1 MKNRFENNDV
11 VDTIWQT
18 DRTIND
24 FPWRT
29 FFTRQFHRRDT
40 SSGQRRPIKT
50 CWLWMFP
57 KKLNSN
63 LHLAR
68 ADLISRH
75 MASGKFGPIL
85 FPEPFIGRTYGL
97 VLGLQ
102 KGIGASRIA
111 GE

>member
-1 MKNRFENNDV
+1 MEVHEFINLSISRRMKNGFENSDV
-11 VDTIWQT
+11 IHTGRMIE
-18 DRTIND
+18 R
-24 FPWRT
+24 
-29 FFTRQFHRRDT
+29 RRDT

-50 CWLWMFP
+50 CWLWMVP

-75 MASGKFGPIL
+75 MASEKFGPLL